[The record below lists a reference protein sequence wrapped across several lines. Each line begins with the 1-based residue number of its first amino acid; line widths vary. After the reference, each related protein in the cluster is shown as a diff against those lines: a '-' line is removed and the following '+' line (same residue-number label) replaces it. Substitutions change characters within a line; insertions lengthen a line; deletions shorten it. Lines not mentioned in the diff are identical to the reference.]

1 MKGGDDMDGGRLT
14 VLQIEET
21 LKKCRKQ
28 IFVIESLQKMQVE
41 ISKQM
46 EYVKGM
52 NYERPHVSSSDISD
66 LGAKVEAADER
77 LRELDEKVAAAI
89 ETHATLRLDA
99 LDLIEQC
106 ETSVQMA
113 VLTNY
118 YVLGYSWEEVAKK
131 ISYAEISVYKIRYA
145 ALKAIERR
153 TNKNEKII

>member
-1 MKGGDDMDGGRLT
+1 MDGGRLT

-28 IFVIESLQKMQVE
+28 IFVIESLQKMQLEV
-41 ISKQM
+41 SKQM

-89 ETHATLRLDA
+89 EAQAALRLDA

-106 ETSVQMA
+106 DTSVQMA
-113 VLTNY
+113 VLMNY

-131 ISYAEISVYKIRYA
+131 ISYESKYVFRIRNA
-145 ALKAIERR
+145 GIAAIERAYG
-153 TNKNEKII
+153 NKI